1 MAQSKFP
8 IPPEKLVKRA
18 KEVLAAEFGTKEGS
32 TGNFLAEDF
41 QFVTWEKMDSSQTW
55 RCLLTNM
62 LLDICKTL
70 RFFMYLVWA
79 GALKNWVM
87 WYVLFEWANIVRM
100 ITWTLKKQTQ
110 HGWVQGWEVF
120 MTDIK

>member
-41 QFVTWEKMDSSQTW
+41 QFVTWEKWDRSKQTW
-55 RCLLTNM
+55 RCFTYEYAV
-62 LLDICKTL
+62 
-70 RFFMYLVWA
+70 RYL
-79 GALKNWVM
+79 
-87 WYVLFEWANIVRM
+87 
-100 ITWTLKKQTQ
+100 
-110 HGWVQGWEVF
+110 
-120 MTDIK
+120 